1 MISTIKNIFSNKTKE
16 LELKEKELALKEKEL
31 ELKDKEFNLKE
42 KGFNE
47 TIMVKDVKEKNKP
60 VKKEAEKSKRRE
72 FSVEEKKAYA
82 LRMKE
87 QKEKGLEFEKFVA
100 GHFKLDGYEIVL
112 NGLKKGKKD
121 KGIDI
126 VCTKDNEL
134 ILIQCKN
141 WKEDSKYKIKHTH
154 LKEFIGNCTVYVN
167 DNNLLDRNTK
177 LKFITSNYVLDA
189 SAKNYL
195 EENKILQYD
204 VFKF

>member
-1 MISTIKNIFSNKTKE
+1 MFNTIKNIFTNKKKE
-16 LELKEKELALKEKEL
+16 LELKERELALKEKEL
-31 ELKDKEFNLKE
+31 ELKDKEINIKNKGYEETVIVDEVKEEKKTVSKE
-42 KGFNE
+42 K
-47 TIMVKDVKEKNKP
+47 TKP
-60 VKKEAEKSKRRE
+60 KKRE
-72 FSVEEKKAYA
+72 FTPEEKKAYA

-112 NGLKKGKKD
+112 NGVKRGKKD

-195 EENKILQYD
+195 EENKILRYE
-204 VFKF
+204 VFNF